1 MENCSATEI
10 LLFSR
15 FIYVKHDFNHRR
27 HNRSR
32 ELQNSHH
39 LIAIIKINRITKTT
53 AYNIAK
59 KIPRE
64 STVRGG
70 FRLIINSLTF
80 RLFSFKNSLRR
91 AIIRKPRKAKVQ
103 SVQ

>member
-15 FIYVKHDFNHRR
+15 FIYVKHDFNRRR

-39 LIAIIKINRITKTT
+39 LIAIIKINRIIKTT

-59 KIPRE
+59 K
-64 STVRGG
+64 
-70 FRLIINSLTF
+70 FH
-80 RLFSFKNSLRR
+80 
-91 AIIRKPRKAKVQ
+91 RKALFAEAFV
-103 SVQ
+103 